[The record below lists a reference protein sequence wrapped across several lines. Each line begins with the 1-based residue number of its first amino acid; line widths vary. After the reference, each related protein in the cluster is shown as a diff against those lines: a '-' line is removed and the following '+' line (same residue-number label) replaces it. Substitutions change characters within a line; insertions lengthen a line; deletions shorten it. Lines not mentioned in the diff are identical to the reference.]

1 MMDSLTLYLKKIKP
15 VLSQDEL
22 DTLIEKSM
30 ENDREAIN
38 KIVEHNLGL
47 VVSIAKK
54 CNNSGI
60 PILDLIQEGNLGLYD
75 AIVRFDKKRNIKFST
90 YAAFWIK
97 KYIYDAIYDQSR
109 NVKISRRKEL
119 QVRYLKRAEYELMQ
133 KLQRKPRLEE
143 ISEYTDLS
151 IYVIKEL
158 KTYMI
163 DTISLD
169 EVIKN
174 VKNNFDDEKSKE
186 ELKLESCFPCDF
198 SSSFEK
204 IEEKERNKLIYEV
217 LNCSSLNK
225 REKEIIAL
233 RYGFIDGRR
242 VLSLQEIANHYNLS
256 RERIRQ
262 LEEGALKKIR
272 RNDMVDDLAIYTDD
286 CDRAENKLKE
296 YRKRYNTKC
305 RCFLSTK

>member
-1 MMDSLTLYLKKIKP
+1 MMDSLTLYLKEIRP

-97 KYIYDAIYDQSR
+97 KYIYEAIYDQSR

-119 QVRYLKRAEYELMQ
+119 QVRDLKRAEYELMQ

-169 EVIKN
+169 EVVKN

-186 ELKLESCFPCDF
+186 ELKLGNCFPCDF

-233 RYGFIDGRR
+233 RYGFIDGK

-286 CDRAENKLKE
+286 CDRAVNKLKE
-296 YRKRYNTKC
+296 YRKRYNTKG

>member
-1 MMDSLTLYLKKIKP
+1 M
-15 VLSQDEL
+15 
-22 DTLIEKSM
+22 
-30 ENDREAIN
+30 
-38 KIVEHNLGL
+38 
-47 VVSIAKK
+47 
-54 CNNSGI
+54 
-60 PILDLIQEGNLGLYD
+60 
-75 AIVRFDKKRNIKFST
+75 
-90 YAAFWIK
+90 
-97 KYIYDAIYDQSR
+97 
-109 NVKISRRKEL
+109 
-119 QVRYLKRAEYELMQ
+119 QVRDLKRAEYELMQ

-186 ELKLESCFPCDF
+186 ELKLGSCFPCDF

-233 RYGFIDGRR
+233 RYGFIDGK